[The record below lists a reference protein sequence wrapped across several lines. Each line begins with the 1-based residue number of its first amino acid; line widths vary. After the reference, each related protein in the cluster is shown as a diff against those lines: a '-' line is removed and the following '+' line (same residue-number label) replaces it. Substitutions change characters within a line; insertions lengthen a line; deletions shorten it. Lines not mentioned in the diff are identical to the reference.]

1 MSKVEVTLGGHTF
14 EIEVNLNLR
23 ANDDL
28 PVTVNGATLRV
39 TVPDLDA
46 PIDQMEWIIVDDHPR
61 EIVIDADL
69 RWVRDY
75 TGVHFLD
82 VRDLDTHVTR
92 PTSRDG
98 RIKAPIPGQIK
109 VVLVTEGDRVEAGQ
123 PLFILEAMK
132 MENEIHAPKA
142 GLVSQIAVKPG
153 QDVTRHEV
161 LAEIS

>member
-1 MSKVEVTLGGHTF
+1 MSKVEVVLGGHTF

-23 ANDDL
+23 TDSEL
-28 PVTVNGATLRV
+28 PITVNGQALRV

-46 PIDQMEWIIVDDHPR
+46 PIDQMEWIIVDDHPH
-61 EIVIDADL
+61 EIVIDPDL

-82 VRDLDTHVTR
+82 VRDLDTHMTR
-92 PTSRDG
+92 PVSRDG

-109 VVLVTEGDRVEAGQ
+109 TVLVAEGDRVEAGQ

-142 GLVSQIAVKPG
+142 GVVSQVAVRPG